1 MESKPFSCDDC
12 GSTFSSKIA
21 KSNHKKRYC
30 KGQVER
36 SYKERFLILEQE
48 MAELKAIL
56 KAMHPEM
63 TFTSHSHNRSASTSN
78 TNHNNITT
86 TSTNSNNTTTNTNAT
101 ADSNNTTADSN
112 NTTTN
117 SNNTTTSITILNLG
131 REMLPP
137 SINHEAIKAAIKGS
151 RFKDMMNQIIMD
163 THFNPDYPQNMN
175 VYAQSVDGP
184 GYIFTKNK
192 WVAIHDLQYFP
203 FRVMQNAVH
212 VMADDMDEFKGQYKE
227 ETHAFFDRFF
237 QNIKMGLR
245 SDKEEVLRMIVN
257 NKDIIEGFIP
267 QMKSKPI

>member
-86 TSTNSNNTTTNTNAT
+86 TS
-101 ADSNNTTADSN
+101 
-112 NTTTN
+112 TN